1 MKRIICIILLIV
13 LSFILCGCY
22 GTNAD
27 KVPRLELVRT
37 GVNADTIYIALRD
50 GYNFDIQHLYDE
62 VEIENGYDII
72 IHIINK

>member
-1 MKRIICIILLIV
+1 MLLIA

-22 GTNAD
+22 GINAD

-50 GYNFDIQHLYDE
+50 GHNFDIQHLYEE
-62 VEIENGYDII
+62 VETENGYDIVV
-72 IHIINK
+72 HIVKNK